1 MLKYY
6 AQIRLL
12 ISVILS
18 SLWSLYTWNEVEDE
32 VDGDLDLEAQRVFW

>member
-32 VDGDLDLEAQRVFW
+32 VDDDEVDGDLVLC